1 MILPKKVSEHR
12 FGFWL
17 QWYAAIEIF
26 MMGVMVGIVCSWAS
40 PYLAKLS
47 RPDSP
52 LPITDD
58 EAAWFAS
65 LINISRPLGAVLGAI
80 FVSTFGTKISTLLI
94 GIPFALG
101 WACFFIVNSVS
112 LIYISRLLS
121 GIGIGWYYSA
131 FPLYIGEISDPK
143 IRGALVSFIMQGILV
158 GTTLGSVMGAYLD
171 IWLFAA
177 ISFVPNV
184 IYVITFLIMP
194 QTPYYLVSQ
203 HRNEEAARSIQL
215 YNRNADVTTELSNL
229 EKFMATDRQMTFL
242 ETLRELNTPIN
253 RKTLLMIGTVYA
265 FLQLS
270 GLFTVTAYLET
281 MLIRARVTV
290 ITPSFLVIMVN
301 ISGVV
306 GSWVAIYTNDK
317 FGRTIM
323 LAISCGGVAIAMT
336 LWGINYCLLDLGY
349 DNPNFQWLSIA
360 ASFIYQI
367 TLAVGLMPV
376 PTTLTS
382 EMFAPKIKSIA
393 ACIINITSGIFA
405 FSASR
410 SYHPMVEYLTEKFVF
425 WIYALLMII
434 TAVYTLTCI
443 PETKGKS
450 LAEIQELL
458 AKRKNSIKKIAVD
471 PKTSLDKV

>member
-1 MILPKKVSEHR
+1 MFPTKVSGHR

-17 QWYAAIEIF
+17 QWFAAIEVFI
-26 MMGVMVGIVCSWAS
+26 MGLTVGVVCSWAS

-65 LINISRPLGAVLGAI
+65 LINISRPLGAILGAI
-80 FVSTFGTKISTLLI
+80 FVAIFGTKISTSLI

-101 WACFFIVNSVS
+101 WACFFIVKSIS

-121 GIGIGWYYSA
+121 GIGIGWFYSA

-143 IRGALVSFIMQGILV
+143 IRGALVSFIMQGLLI
-158 GTTLGSVMGAYLD
+158 GITLGSVMGAYLD
-171 IWLFAA
+171 IWLFAV
-177 ISFVPNV
+177 ISFVPSV
-184 IYVITFLIMP
+184 IYVITFFAMP
-194 QTPYYLVSQ
+194 QTPYFLVSR
-203 HRNEEAARSIQL
+203 HRNKEAARSIQL
-215 YNRNADVTTELSNL
+215 YNRNADVSTELNNL
-229 EKFMATDRQMTFL
+229 IKFMASDKQLSFL
-242 ETLRELNTPIN
+242 DTLRELNTPIN

-265 FLQLS
+265 FVQLS

-281 MLIRARVTV
+281 MLIRAHVTV
-290 ITPSFLVIMVN
+290 ITPSLLVIIVN
-301 ISGVV
+301 ISGII

-323 LAISCGGVAIAMT
+323 LAISCGGVSTAMT
-336 LWGINYCLLDLGY
+336 LWGINYWLLDLGY
-349 DNPNFQWLSIA
+349 DNPNYQWLSIA
-360 ASFIYQI
+360 ASFIYHI
-367 TLAVGLMPV
+367 ALAVGLMPV
-376 PTTLTS
+376 PTILTS

-458 AKRKNSIKKIAVD
+458 AKRKDINKKIAID
-471 PKTSLDKV
+471 RKTSL